1 MGILERL
8 EPQAATVAK
17 SQKNGR
23 TNKQT
28 DEQKKGRTNRR
39 TKEETNEQRHY
50 ELHGT
55 IQSRNS
61 VSGNVLLQNEQPK
74 ASLNSV
80 QDEQIDGRTNELT
93 DGRTDGLNKGRT
105 GARSNEGTTEV
116 LLGMKSDRMTDRQ
129 IQLLTKFGQTDRL
142 TDRRTDRQSDSYIAP
157 ITNESGITVMSS
169 SMNETHWKTMRI
181 SGISTD
187 KHERTTLENHENIGN
202 QYRVVRMKEPLWK
215 TMRISEII
223 VNMEEPGNIL
233 SIVSR
238 KSSRESVMSILSIVS
253 RESILII
260 LSRKSP
266 ESVLSIVSRES
277 VLISDHEI
285 NTMESHENIGK
296 QY

>member
-8 EPQAATVAK
+8 ELQAATVAK

-105 GARSNEGTTEV
+105 GARSNEGTTE
-116 LLGMKSDRMTDRQ
+116 
-129 IQLLTKFGQTDRL
+129 
-142 TDRRTDRQSDSYIAP
+142 
-157 ITNESGITVMSS
+157 
-169 SMNETHWKTMRI
+169 
-181 SGISTD
+181 
-187 KHERTTLENHENIGN
+187 
-202 QYRVVRMKEPLWK
+202 
-215 TMRISEII
+215 
-223 VNMEEPGNIL
+223 
-233 SIVSR
+233 
-238 KSSRESVMSILSIVS
+238 
-253 RESILII
+253 
-260 LSRKSP
+260 
-266 ESVLSIVSRES
+266 
-277 VLISDHEI
+277 
-285 NTMESHENIGK
+285 
-296 QY
+296 